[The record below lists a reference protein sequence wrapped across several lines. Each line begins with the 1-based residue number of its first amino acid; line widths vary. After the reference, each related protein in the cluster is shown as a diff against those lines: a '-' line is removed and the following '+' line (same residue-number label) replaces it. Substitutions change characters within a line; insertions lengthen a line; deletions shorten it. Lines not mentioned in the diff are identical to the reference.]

1 MAYCEEGKYCY
12 TATTTNPTTVTE
24 GCLQEDLN
32 VDFSSL
38 GTRVY
43 NSLFTHES
51 FFATL
56 PSDPGYSGISDVLTN
71 SFWSSNFNNT
81 QGPLNYSGVRFLSDC
96 STYAPYSGEGVV
108 PFYYYNDNE
117 PRQIYIGFAMRI
129 IPPNGSIL
137 IEHNGVILTQIDINN
152 NPLSNAHQFW
162 HVIPVILDSCDNY
175 FNFRIGNNGDVALWD
190 TFGIII
196 YDNTYN
202 EIINATGI
210 SDLNVLFNTKNYI
223 PENKKNGPISII
235 TCPNDFMVSGNSV
248 CIKMEYESC
257 QCTCCSTYLVSRTGN
272 NNNNSFY
279 FYDCE
284 NEVVAIAP
292 SDFPQSN
299 TNSFKEI
306 CACKIITPLTQ
317 ISEDDFIGDGFR
329 VKLITECD
337 PNCVINDG
345 PPPTPTPEPTCEEC
359 GFTMI
364 SIGSKHTVGISG
376 GTLFSWGSN
385 NEGELGIGTIGG
397 IKATPVQ
404 MIDPTGVSNWEY
416 VFAGENCTFAIN
428 ALGNLFA
435 CGLSTTDVPNSD
447 QLGLG
452 NVNTNYDTLT
462 KVTVPVSTGWKK
474 VWSKAKATI
483 ALQNDGTIFGTGI
496 NNYGQLGLNSSPS
509 VFTQIG
515 IDTDWIDISRGY
527 AHTIGLKSTKRVYA
541 WGTNV
546 AGILNDPL
554 GIGGNSFNVTRT
566 IPELIPTLSFDIEKI
581 AAGTFHSLALDSF
594 GKIWGWGSNNDG
606 QLDCEGC
613 FNVDFSLPFQLNGKM
628 TTGDMAGSSTGQV
641 TNKSFIDIKAAGNSS
656 FGITKDIVLDFIPFT
671 TMEGVNYY
679 PNLSGKRLWMWGKTI
694 LNKTKFLIEDV
705 SLPLKNKDNWC
716 NLWVGGVSDHTKE
729 GNENLVFFAKDE
741 IGHVRTWGSN
751 SFKQLGIGFIPVCGN
766 CAGNDVAPIGTYFNF
781 NLDNG
786 ECENNDCDCINYTI
800 TNSSNYPLYCEYINC
815 FGIRTDLV
823 VEGGGI
829 GNSRSIN
836 ICACKDSLIVKD
848 KAIESLI
855 SIIIGRTCS

>member
-1 MAYCEEGKYCY
+1 
-12 TATTTNPTTVTE
+12 
-24 GCLQEDLN
+24 
-32 VDFSSL
+32 
-38 GTRVY
+38 
-43 NSLFTHES
+43 
-51 FFATL
+51 
-56 PSDPGYSGISDVLTN
+56 
-71 SFWSSNFNNT
+71 
-81 QGPLNYSGVRFLSDC
+81 
-96 STYAPYSGEGVV
+96 
-108 PFYYYNDNE
+108 
-117 PRQIYIGFAMRI
+117 
-129 IPPNGSIL
+129 
-137 IEHNGVILTQIDINN
+137 
-152 NPLSNAHQFW
+152 
-162 HVIPVILDSCDNY
+162 
-175 FNFRIGNNGDVALWD
+175 
-190 TFGIII
+190 
-196 YDNTYN
+196 
-202 EIINATGI
+202 
-210 SDLNVLFNTKNYI
+210 
-223 PENKKNGPISII
+223 
-235 TCPNDFMVSGNSV
+235 
-248 CIKMEYESC
+248 
-257 QCTCCSTYLVSRTGN
+257 
-272 NNNNSFY
+272 
-279 FYDCE
+279 
-284 NEVVAIAP
+284 
-292 SDFPQSN
+292 
-299 TNSFKEI
+299 
-306 CACKIITPLTQ
+306 
-317 ISEDDFIGDGFR
+317 
-329 VKLITECD
+329 
-337 PNCVINDG
+337 
-345 PPPTPTPEPTCEEC
+345 
-359 GFTMI
+359 MI

-474 VWSKAKATI
+474 VYSKAKATI

-641 TNKSFIDIKAAGNSS
+641 TNK
-656 FGITKDIVLDFIPFT
+656 
-671 TMEGVNYY
+671 
-679 PNLSGKRLWMWGKTI
+679 
-694 LNKTKFLIEDV
+694 V
-705 SLPLKNKDNWC
+705 SL
-716 NLWVGGVSDHTKE
+716 
-729 GNENLVFFAKDE
+729 
-741 IGHVRTWGSN
+741 I
-751 SFKQLGIGFIPVCGN
+751 
-766 CAGNDVAPIGTYFNF
+766 
-781 NLDNG
+781 
-786 ECENNDCDCINYTI
+786 
-800 TNSSNYPLYCEYINC
+800 
-815 FGIRTDLV
+815 
-823 VEGGGI
+823 
-829 GNSRSIN
+829 
-836 ICACKDSLIVKD
+836 
-848 KAIESLI
+848 
-855 SIIIGRTCS
+855 